1 MCMDCCYMTEL
12 MLYESSNV
20 KELHDPTTEAQQS
33 KSFAAVNSAMF
44 NNVIQPLK
52 NTCVLVQF

>member
-1 MCMDCCYMTEL
+1 MREL

-33 KSFAAVNSAMF
+33 KSFAAVTSAMF